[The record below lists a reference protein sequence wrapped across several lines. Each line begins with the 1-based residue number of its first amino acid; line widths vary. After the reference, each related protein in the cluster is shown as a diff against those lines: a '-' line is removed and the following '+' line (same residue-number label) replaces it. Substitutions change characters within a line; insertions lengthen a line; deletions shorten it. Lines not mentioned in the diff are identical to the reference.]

1 MVRWPPGSVYAARR
15 GQSAAPATSGFW
27 RSGRIVRVGTPDA
40 PGSFRVIARFWRQRG
55 RVRSGTILPERHF
68 SPRGRVPQGMNQ
80 TQLRR
85 MGRVGRSELER
96 DRTGV
101 RQRPTQT
108 SDRGRRS
115 DLAPAATQRST
126 RPDEPDDRVRLL
138 VWWQFPRGF
147 RPGSSARAAGIVG
160 ALFLS
165 QIHKE
170 CTHDAQSPVCR
181 VHADPGSP
189 CRPRS
194 CSRRGLPA
202 PAPGRVAGSGR
213 RRGRR
218 RDRRAAL

>member
-15 GQSAAPATSGFW
+15 GQSATPATPGFW

-68 SPRGRVPQGMNQ
+68 SPRRRVPQGMNQ

-126 RPDEPDDRVRLL
+126 RPDEPDDR
-138 VWWQFPRGF
+138 G
-147 RPGSSARAAGIVG
+147 RPAPQGLGKVGSLGWAGDQVYGSSGASGHGSGGGGDGGRGAVEESDEADGEVAQGGRDQRVRWRCAAGG
-160 ALFLS
+160 G
-165 QIHKE
+165 
-170 CTHDAQSPVCR
+170 P
-181 VHADPGSP
+181 
-189 CRPRS
+189 RP
-194 CSRRGLPA
+194 
-202 PAPGRVAGSGR
+202 
-213 RRGRR
+213 
-218 RDRRAAL
+218 